1 MHTNGVPGLWPTTA
15 KKKSAVGMERRLT
28 AHQKHG
34 VDSEHTYYEPVLLWS
49 GLSSRAQ
56 RTDLAKDMV
65 IGKGLHLYV
74 YQ

>member
-1 MHTNGVPGLWPTTA
+1 
-15 KKKSAVGMERRLT
+15 MERRLT

>member
-1 MHTNGVPGLWPTTA
+1 ME
-15 KKKSAVGMERRLT
+15 KRKSVVGMERRLT

-34 VDSEHTYYEPVLLWS
+34 VDSKHTYYEPVSLLWS
-49 GLSSRAQ
+49 GLTSRAQ

-65 IGKGLHLYV
+65 IGKGRANLHLYV